1 MILIINDAE
10 FCTDFSQ
17 INEAIKEREK
27 QLIENSNEFE
37 LIPPFKEIYESYR
50 EYRLAEYQL
59 DEEERNGIFQ
69 DETYDY
75 YSQKEKTFSEIKYVE
90 SKLVELFN
98 EMNKIE
104 SRNYNI
110 AIGEISKETTQS
122 SSGESSSSSGSGG
135 GQGGTSSG
143 EETSNSGDS
152 GSSSN
157 SKQDNKKFELEI
169 SGVLTNKEDINWE
182 YIKGEI
188 ENLYSSISTITLD
201 LLQINVTQEEI
212 LAFNSQLDNLAVAVK
227 DENKENTLSQM
238 STLYDTLAT
247 ITQKIQ
253 GEETYKILVEI
264 KQNVFKAYSKLD
276 TGNWNEIANDTNN
289 AITSYSKLLSNT
301 NIEPQNQY
309 IINKGYI
316 LINELQNAVNLQDTS
331 VFLIKYKYLLEELNS
346 L

>member
-1 MILIINDAE
+1 MKNLKRIAYIVLILIIVILG
-10 FCTDFSQ
+10 FM
-17 INEAIKEREK
+17 
-27 QLIENSNEFE
+27 
-37 LIPPFKEIYESYR
+37 IYANASKDDDNN
-50 EYRLAEYQL
+50 Q
-59 DEEERNGIFQ
+59 N
-69 DETYDY
+69 
-75 YSQKEKTFSEIKYVE
+75 EKTFSEIKYVE

-110 AIGEISKETTQS
+110 AIGEISKDTTQS

-143 EETSNSGDS
+143 EASSSSGDNNS
-152 GSSSN
+152 TSN

-264 KQNVFKAYSKLD
+264 KQNIFKAYSKLD
-276 TGNWNEIANDTNN
+276 TGNWNEIANDINN

-301 NIEPQNQY
+301 NIESQNQY
-309 IINKGYI
+309 AINKGYI

>member
-1 MILIINDAE
+1 MKNLKRIAYIVLILIIVILG
-10 FCTDFSQ
+10 FM
-17 INEAIKEREK
+17 
-27 QLIENSNEFE
+27 
-37 LIPPFKEIYESYR
+37 IYANASKDDDNN
-50 EYRLAEYQL
+50 Q
-59 DEEERNGIFQ
+59 N
-69 DETYDY
+69 
-75 YSQKEKTFSEIKYVE
+75 EKTFSEIKYVE

-110 AIGEISKETTQS
+110 AIGEVSKETEQS
-122 SSGESSSSSGSGG
+122 SSEESSSSSGSGG

-143 EETSNSGDS
+143 EASSSSGDNNS
-152 GSSSN
+152 TSN

-169 SGVLTNKEDINWE
+169 RGVLTNKEDINWE

-264 KQNVFKAYSKLD
+264 KQNIFKAYSKLD
-276 TGNWNEIANDTNN
+276 TGNWNEIANDINN

-301 NIEPQNQY
+301 NIESQNQY
-309 IINKGYI
+309 AINKGYI

>member
-1 MILIINDAE
+1 MKNLKRIAYIVLILIIAILGFIIYSNASKSDE
-10 FCTDFSQ
+10 NNQ
-17 INEAIKEREK
+17 NEKA
-27 QLIENSNEFE
+27 
-37 LIPPFKEIYESYR
+37 
-50 EYRLAEYQL
+50 
-59 DEEERNGIFQ
+59 
-69 DETYDY
+69 
-75 YSQKEKTFSEIKYVE
+75 FSEIKYVE

-110 AIGEISKETTQS
+110 AIGEVSKETEQS
-122 SSGESSSSSGSGG
+122 SSEESSSSSGSGG

-143 EETSNSGDS
+143 EASSSSGDNNS
-152 GSSSN
+152 TSN

-212 LAFNSQLDNLAVAVK
+212 LAFNSQLDNLAIAVK
-227 DENKENTLSQM
+227 DENKENTLSKM

-264 KQNVFKAYSKLD
+264 KQNIFKAYSKLD
-276 TGNWNEIANDTNN
+276 TGNWNEIANDINN

-301 NIEPQNQY
+301 NIKPQNQY
-309 IINKGYI
+309 AINKGYI
-316 LINELQNAVNLQDTS
+316 LINELQNAVNLQDVS

>member
-1 MILIINDAE
+1 MKNLKRIAYIVLILIIVILG
-10 FCTDFSQ
+10 FM
-17 INEAIKEREK
+17 IY
-27 QLIENSNEFE
+27 SNAS
-37 LIPPFKEIYESYR
+37 KDDDNN
-50 EYRLAEYQL
+50 Q
-59 DEEERNGIFQ
+59 N
-69 DETYDY
+69 
-75 YSQKEKTFSEIKYVE
+75 EKTFSEIKYVE

-110 AIGEISKETTQS
+110 AIGEISKDTTQS
-122 SSGESSSSSGSGG
+122 SSEESSSSSGSGG

-143 EETSNSGDS
+143 EGSSSSGDNNS
-152 GSSSN
+152 TSN

-169 SGVLTNKEDINWE
+169 SGVLTNKENINWE

-264 KQNVFKAYSKLD
+264 KQNIFKAYSKLD
-276 TGNWNEIANDTNN
+276 TGNWNEIANDINN

-301 NIEPQNQY
+301 NIESQNQY
-309 IINKGYI
+309 AINKGYI

>member
-1 MILIINDAE
+1 MKNLKRIAYIVLILIIVILG
-10 FCTDFSQ
+10 FM
-17 INEAIKEREK
+17 IY
-27 QLIENSNEFE
+27 SNAS
-37 LIPPFKEIYESYR
+37 KDDDNN
-50 EYRLAEYQL
+50 Q
-59 DEEERNGIFQ
+59 N
-69 DETYDY
+69 
-75 YSQKEKTFSEIKYVE
+75 EKTFSEIKYVE

-110 AIGEISKETTQS
+110 AIGEVSKETEQS
-122 SSGESSSSSGSGG
+122 SSEESSSSSGSGG

-143 EETSNSGDS
+143 EGSSSSGDNNS
-152 GSSSN
+152 TSN

-264 KQNVFKAYSKLD
+264 KQNIFKAYSKLD
-276 TGNWNEIANDTNN
+276 TGNWNEIANDINN

-301 NIEPQNQY
+301 NIESQNQY
-309 IINKGYI
+309 AINKGYI
-316 LINELQNAVNLQDTS
+316 LINELQNAVNLQDVS